1 MPVPE
6 DAVGGA
12 EPLEAPPAAPS
23 PGPRRRSDAL
33 IALAISA
40 SLAAIYWANGDV
52 LPGNDAT
59 PSVYAAVNLIEEGRY
74 AFTASSVPELFE
86 WRLMREGE
94 TLATLGL
101 WDLDSEIEG
110 HSARRLWAAG
120 LLVPYAPYY
129 LAPTVRTDPQTAQPL
144 FVSTFG
150 PGTPLAAVPLLAA
163 IRPFV
168 GDLRAHPTPLWF
180 GAKAVASLLVS
191 LSAAFVFLA
200 ARRWL
205 SPAAATVLALAYGAG
220 TGVWSTSSQTLWQHA
235 PVAFLV
241 ALGAYGLVRAKEG
254 LRFGAVAGA
263 AFAAATAC
271 RPTSAVFLAAAAVYL
286 LGQGRRALLSCA
298 AAAAPIAIAIAAYN
312 AYWFGSPLRFG
323 QTVVGDGL
331 ALALTGVADQWQT
344 PLWVGVPGLLVSPSR
359 GLFVFSPFL
368 LAAIPGAVIAWRRAE
383 YAALRPLAVAAVVII
398 LIAGKHYD
406 WWGGWAYGYRHVV
419 DLAPVL
425 ALLVAPGLGGIVLAS
440 LWRRVAFAGLVA
452 WSVVVQAIGAFAYD
466 PSGWNAR
473 TAYHVELATGEL
485 LKVPEED
492 AVRLVGER
500 GGRIVGREPMEI
512 AQPPWRHRLW
522 SIRDNQ
528 IAYYL
533 ERLGDS
539 REIRRRGSERWIAQW
554 LPPGEEP

>member
-1 MPVPE
+1 V
-6 DAVGGA
+6 
-12 EPLEAPPAAPS
+12 
-23 PGPRRRSDAL
+23 

-40 SLAAIYWANGDV
+40 SLAAIYSANGDV

-74 AFTASSVPELFE
+74 AFTASTAPELFE
-86 WRLMREGE
+86 WKLMREGE
-94 TLATLGL
+94 TVATLGI
-101 WDLDSEIEG
+101 WNLDSEIEG

-120 LLVPYAPYY
+120 LLVPHAPYY

-150 PGTPLAAVPLLAA
+150 PGTPLAAVPLLAS

-168 GDLRAHPTPLWF
+168 GDLRAHPTTLWF

-205 SPAAATVLALAYGAG
+205 SPAAATVLALAYGVG

-235 PVAFLV
+235 PAAFLV
-241 ALGAYGLVRAKEG
+241 ALGSYGLVRAKDG
-254 LRFGAVAGA
+254 LRWSAVAGA

-271 RPTSAVFLAAAAVYL
+271 RPTSAVFAGAAAVYL
-286 LGQGRRALLSCA
+286 LGQGRRALLACA
-298 AAAAPIAIAIAAYN
+298 VAAAPIAIAIAGYN
-312 AYWFGSPLRFG
+312 VYWFGSPLRFG

-383 YAALRPLAVAAVVII
+383 YVPLRPLAIAAVLV
-398 LIAGKHYD
+398 LLVAGKHYD

-425 ALLVAPGLGGIVLAS
+425 ALLVAPVLGGILAS
-440 LWRRVAFAGLVA
+440 RWRRVAFGGLVA
-452 WSVVVQAIGAFAYD
+452 WSVGVQAIGAFVYD
-466 PSGWNAR
+466 TSGWNFR
-473 TAYHVELATGEL
+473 TAYHVRLATGEI

-492 AVRLVGER
+492 ADRLVRER
-500 GGRIVGREPMEI
+500 GGQIVGREGMEI

-522 SIRDNQ
+522 SVRDNQ
-528 IAYYL
+528 IVYYL
-533 ERLGDS
+533 ERLRDC
-539 REIRRRGSERWIAQW
+539 RELRRRGSEAWIAQW
-554 LPPGEEP
+554 LPPGEAP